1 MDEKMINSIISK
13 SQMKIAV
20 SKFNEEDIKME
31 KRNIPK
37 LVATFVL
44 AITITGGLVYATGS
58 TIYEKVWKQPETYKI
73 TQNLKEAYKNIYNLT
88 EEEKSKCI
96 SKEEAKQIGNTYLK
110 KIGFDNQA
118 INEIKLSKEVGFLE
132 YDNTVW
138 SIDYEKIGITLY
150 AETGEI
156 KSVYIPTW
164 KYNSTGITRKQA
176 RKIARDLLEKHRPE
190 YDKGEYE
197 LISLKR
203 NNEED
208 KQAYIW
214 YADFYKK
221 YGDLINPSEK
231 VSIEWRP
238 IVNGSYSINME
249 SNPFENNEQKIS
261 KEDAIKIAIEKDKQ
275 IEKNKTIK
283 KTKAKI
289 RIKQMNENVYLRE
302 NFQED
307 YENGTL
313 YFEKNG
319 EDGYTLKKDA
329 TIYKTEKR
337 VRKVW
342 CIVVYYDM
350 DNIGDYTYYIDSTT
364 GEIIGGE
371 LGDDFYSEDVLREDP
386 NNVIK
391 K

>member
-20 SKFNEEDIKME
+20 SKFNEEDIKMK
-31 KRNIPK
+31 KRNISK
-37 LVATFVL
+37 LVATFIL
-44 AITITGGLVYATGS
+44 AITVTGGLVYATGS

-73 TQNLKEAYKNIYNLT
+73 TQNLT
-88 EEEKSKCI
+88 EDEKSKCI
-96 SKEEAKQIGNTYLK
+96 SEEQARKIGNKYLK
-110 KIGFDNQA
+110 KIGFNNQTIEQLSLLKEFMKDDN
-118 INEIKLSKEVGFLE
+118 IWILHSEKVTMEI
-132 YDNTVW
+132 D
-138 SIDYEKIGITLY
+138 
-150 AETGEI
+150 AENGKI
-156 KSVYIPTW
+156 KSINIPTFEY
-164 KYNSTGITRKQA
+164 KIPYNYGITRKQA
-176 RKIARDLLEKHRPE
+176 RKVAKELLEKYRPE
-190 YDKGEYE
+190 NDKGEYE

-221 YGDLINPSEK
+221 YGDLINPAEK
-231 VSIEWRP
+231 ISIGWVP
-238 IVNGSYSINME
+238 NINGLYSLNIE
-249 SNPFENNEQKIS
+249 SNTFENNEQKIS
-261 KEDAIKIAIEKDKQ
+261 KEESIKIAIEKDKQ

-302 NFQED
+302 NFKED
-307 YENGTL
+307 YENRTL

>member
-1 MDEKMINSIISK
+1 MINSIISK

-20 SKFNEEDIKME
+20 SKFNEEDIKMK
-31 KRNIPK
+31 KRNISK
-37 LVATFVL
+37 LIATFIL
-44 AITITGGLVYATGS
+44 AITVTGGLVYATGS

-73 TQNLKEAYKNIYNLT
+73 TQNLT
-88 EEEKSKCI
+88 EDEKSKCI
-96 SKEEAKQIGNTYLK
+96 SEEQARKIGNKYLK
-110 KIGFDNQA
+110 KIGFNNQTIEQLSLLKEFMKDDN
-118 INEIKLSKEVGFLE
+118 IWILHSEKVTMEI
-132 YDNTVW
+132 D
-138 SIDYEKIGITLY
+138 
-150 AETGEI
+150 AENGKI
-156 KSVYIPTW
+156 KSINIPTFEY
-164 KYNSTGITRKQA
+164 KIPYNYGITRKQA
-176 RKIARDLLEKHRPE
+176 RKVAKELLEKYRPE
-190 YDKGEYE
+190 NDKGEYE

-221 YGDLINPSEK
+221 YGDLINPAEK
-231 VSIEWRP
+231 ISIGWVP
-238 IVNGSYSINME
+238 NINGLYSLNIE
-249 SNPFENNEQKIS
+249 SNTFENNEQKIS
-261 KEDAIKIAIEKDKQ
+261 KEEAIKIAIEKDKQ

-302 NFQED
+302 NFKED
-307 YENGTL
+307 YENRTL
-313 YFEKNG
+313 FFEKNG

>member
-1 MDEKMINSIISK
+1 MINSIISK

-20 SKFNEEDIKME
+20 SKFNEEDIKMK
-31 KRNIPK
+31 KRNISK
-37 LVATFVL
+37 LVATFIL
-44 AITITGGLVYATGS
+44 AITVTGGLVYATGS

-73 TQNLKEAYKNIYNLT
+73 TQNLT
-88 EEEKSKCI
+88 EDEKSKCI
-96 SKEEAKQIGNTYLK
+96 SEEQARTIGNKYLK
-110 KIGFDNQA
+110 KIGFNNQTIEQLSLLKEFMKDDN
-118 INEIKLSKEVGFLE
+118 IWILHSEKVTMEI
-132 YDNTVW
+132 D
-138 SIDYEKIGITLY
+138 
-150 AETGEI
+150 AENGKI
-156 KSVYIPTW
+156 KSINIPTFEY
-164 KYNSTGITRKQA
+164 KIPYNYGITRKQA
-176 RKIARDLLEKHRPE
+176 RKVAKELLEKYRPE
-190 YDKGEYE
+190 NDKGEYE

-221 YGDLINPSEK
+221 YGDLINPAEK
-231 VSIEWRP
+231 ISIGWVP
-238 IVNGSYSINME
+238 NINGLYSLNIE
-249 SNPFENNEQKIS
+249 SNTFENNEQKIS
-261 KEDAIKIAIEKDKQ
+261 KEEAIKIAIEKDKQ

-302 NFQED
+302 NFKED
-307 YENGTL
+307 YENRTL

>member
-20 SKFNEEDIKME
+20 SKFNEEDIKMK
-31 KRNIPK
+31 KRNISK
-37 LVATFVL
+37 LVATFIL
-44 AITITGGLVYATGS
+44 AITVTGGLVYATGS

-73 TQNLKEAYKNIYNLT
+73 TQNLT
-88 EEEKSKCI
+88 EDEKSKCI
-96 SKEEAKQIGNTYLK
+96 SEEQARTIGNKYLK
-110 KIGFDNQA
+110 KIGFNNQTIEQLSLLKEFMKDDN
-118 INEIKLSKEVGFLE
+118 IWILHSEKVTMEI
-132 YDNTVW
+132 D
-138 SIDYEKIGITLY
+138 
-150 AETGEI
+150 AENGKI
-156 KSVYIPTW
+156 KSINIPTFEY
-164 KYNSTGITRKQA
+164 KIPYNYGITRKQA
-176 RKIARDLLEKHRPE
+176 RKVAKELLEKYRPE
-190 YDKGEYE
+190 NDKGEYE

-221 YGDLINPSEK
+221 YGDLINPAEK
-231 VSIEWRP
+231 ISIGWVP
-238 IVNGSYSINME
+238 NINGLYSLNIE
-249 SNPFENNEQKIS
+249 SNTFENNEQKIS
-261 KEDAIKIAIEKDKQ
+261 KEEAIKIAIEKDKQ

-302 NFQED
+302 NFKED
-307 YENGTL
+307 YENRTL

>member
-20 SKFNEEDIKME
+20 SKFNEEDIKMK
-31 KRNIPK
+31 KRNISK
-37 LVATFVL
+37 LVATFIL
-44 AITITGGLVYATGS
+44 AITVTGGLVYATGS

-73 TQNLKEAYKNIYNLT
+73 TQNLT
-88 EEEKSKCI
+88 EDEKSKCI
-96 SKEEAKQIGNTYLK
+96 SEEQARKIGNKYLK
-110 KIGFDNQA
+110 KIGFNNQTIEQLSLLKEFMKDDN
-118 INEIKLSKEVGFLE
+118 IWILHSEKVTMEI
-132 YDNTVW
+132 D
-138 SIDYEKIGITLY
+138 
-150 AETGEI
+150 AENGKI
-156 KSVYIPTW
+156 KSINIPTFEY
-164 KYNSTGITRKQA
+164 KIPYNYGITRKQA
-176 RKIARDLLEKHRPE
+176 RKVAKELLEKYRPE
-190 YDKGEYE
+190 NDKGEYE

-221 YGDLINPSEK
+221 YGDLINPAEK
-231 VSIEWRP
+231 ISIGWVP
-238 IVNGSYSINME
+238 NINGLYSLNIE
-249 SNPFENNEQKIS
+249 SNTFENNEQKIS
-261 KEDAIKIAIEKDKQ
+261 KEEAIKIAIEKDKQ

-302 NFQED
+302 NFKED
-307 YENGTL
+307 YENRTL

-350 DNIGDYTYYIDSTT
+350 DNSNFSIFFLLRFYLEAFYINLFP
-364 GEIIGGE
+364 I
-371 LGDDFYSEDVLREDP
+371 LF
-386 NNVIK
+386 
-391 K
+391 